1 MRPLVE
7 SEYTSDIQQ
16 CKPFQG
22 KDELFQNSETL
33 CQDVYFNMSKKN
45 LRPKWMERAV
55 CGDRGGRIKGLSG
68 AEGDLTCTYRKCK
81 TSLVHTESAKLDA
94 KDEDVEL

>member
-1 MRPLVE
+1 MDVE
-7 SEYTSDIQQ
+7 ASLWGPAS
-16 CKPFQG
+16 
-22 KDELFQNSETL
+22 
-33 CQDVYFNMSKKN
+33 
-45 LRPKWMERAV
+45 ME
-55 CGDRGGRIKGLSG
+55 GGWGWIKGLSG

>member
-1 MRPLVE
+1 MGTE
-7 SEYTSDIQQ
+7 
-16 CKPFQG
+16 
-22 KDELFQNSETL
+22 
-33 CQDVYFNMSKKN
+33 
-45 LRPKWMERAV
+45 
-55 CGDRGGRIKGLSG
+55 GGRIKGLSG